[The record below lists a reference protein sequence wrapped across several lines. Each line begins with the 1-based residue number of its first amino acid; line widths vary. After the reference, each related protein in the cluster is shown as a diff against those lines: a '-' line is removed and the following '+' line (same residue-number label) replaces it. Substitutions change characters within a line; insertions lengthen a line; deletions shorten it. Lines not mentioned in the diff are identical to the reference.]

1 MDGRYYGGK
10 VSFDAADDEYSA
22 VLAAFNIIASS
33 KTPLVVIGGAEGR
46 GKATVAFAFKC
57 FERNRV
63 LPGIE
68 GCTLGDVKKLF
79 SGCDLSVV
87 ELEPSVANKDQLAI
101 ARELELAKR
110 NNRLSMSDIKGCGG
124 LGPSNRD
131 PFRLLK
137 GMQGQ
142 ASVARD
148 IVAAAREYGRDA
160 VCMNMVL
167 TGGPGTGKSSFAAAF
182 GELAMAEG
190 VVDGPFCK
198 VGAEEL
204 IADYAGQTAGLVKSA
219 FDRAQGGILFID
231 EVYRLSE
238 TASYGVEA
246 VNALNQLT
254 EENRESVVVVVAG
267 YKDRMDGFLES
278 NPGLSSR
285 FGFRVDFPAY
295 DPRLLCDIFV
305 NSFAKERGV
314 LVDPDALESIL
325 AGFTKMSSSQGFAN
339 ARSARKFF
347 ERCLVKQAS
356 CFGGGRV
363 LSKESVDAALEDADL
378 LEGSERKIGFF

>member
-1 MDGRYYGGK
+1 MDGRYYGGR

-22 VLAAFNIIASS
+22 VLSAFNLIASS
-33 KTPLVVIGGAEGR
+33 KTPLVVIGGAEGN

-57 FERNRV
+57 PEGNRV
-63 LPGIE
+63 LPGIG

-101 ARELELAKR
+101 ARELELAKS
-110 NNRLSMSDIKGCGG
+110 NNRLSMSDIKGNGG
-124 LGPSNRD
+124 LKSSNRD
-131 PFRLLK
+131 PFRMLK

-148 IVAAAREYGRDA
+148 IVSAAREYGREA
-160 VCMNMVL
+160 VNMNMVL
-167 TGGPGTGKSSFAAAF
+167 TGEPGTGKSSYAAAF
-182 GELAMAEG
+182 GELAMAES

-198 VGAEEL
+198 VGAEQL

-231 EVYRLSE
+231 EAYRLSE
-238 TASYGVEA
+238 TASYGIEA
-246 VNALNQLT
+246 INALNQLM

-267 YKDRMDGFLES
+267 YKGKMDGFLES

-285 FGFRVDFPAY
+285 FGFCVDFPAY

-305 NSFAKERGV
+305 DSFAKERGV
-314 LVDPDALESIL
+314 LVDPNALESIL
-325 AGFTKMSSSQGFAN
+325 VGLTKMSSSQGFAN
-339 ARSARKFF
+339 ARSVRKFF

-356 CFGGGRV
+356 RFGGGRI
-363 LSKESVDAALEDADL
+363 LTKESVEAALGDADIL
-378 LEGSERKIGFF
+378 AENGKRIGFI